1 LIENNVDEAGAII
14 ATDRYSITPD
24 DFTPALRL
32 PIEVKGSG
40 CELRLFTI
48 GLANSGHRS
57 FAPQVIG
64 CLYFIVNGRVFDT
77 HRTYR

>member
-1 LIENNVDEAGAII
+1 LIENNVDEAGATI

-40 CELRLFTI
+40 CELRLLPLDLQIRVTAP
-48 GLANSGHRS
+48 LHRK
-57 FAPQVIG
+57 
-64 CLYFIVNGRVFDT
+64 L
-77 HRTYR
+77 